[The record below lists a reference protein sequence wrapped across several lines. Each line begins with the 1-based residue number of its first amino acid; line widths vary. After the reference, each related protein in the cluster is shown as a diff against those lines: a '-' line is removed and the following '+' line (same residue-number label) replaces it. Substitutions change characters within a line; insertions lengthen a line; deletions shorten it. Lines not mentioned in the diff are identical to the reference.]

1 MTSDAVSAAGP
12 RPPIRG
18 LPPALAGLDRCLV
31 MGIVNVTADSFSDGG
46 AFLDPGE
53 AVAHGLRLLSDGAD
67 MLDVGGESTR
77 PGAQRVT
84 PADEL
89 ARVVPVVRDLVD
101 AGAVVSVDTMRAATA
116 TAALAAGASLVN
128 DVSGGLADADLPSV
142 VAEAGVPYVVM
153 HWRGHSRTMQALAAY
168 DDVVRDVRDELSR
181 RLDALGAAGVDLD
194 QVILDPGLG
203 FAKTPEHN
211 WALLRQLDVL
221 TQLGRPLLIGASR
234 KSFLGELLAD
244 RAGNP
249 RAVADREAATTA
261 LSALAAH
268 AGAWAVRVHAVRPS
282 ADAVRVAAAL
292 QPTSVREPAR
302 EP

>member
-128 DVSGGLADADLPSV
+128 DVSGGLADTDLPSV

-153 HWRGHSRTMQALAAY
+153 HWRGHSHTMQALAAY

-211 WALLRQLDVL
+211 WALLRRLDVL

>member
-142 VAEAGVPYVVM
+142 VAAAGVPYVVM
-153 HWRGHSRTMQALAAY
+153 HWRGHSHTMQALAAY

-292 QPTSVREPAR
+292 RPTSVREPAR